1 MFGLRE
7 AAWPLVRA
15 DLNLSYEEVGLL
27 LTIPGWTATFIE
39 LVIGVLGD
47 SPWRRALIR
56 GGGLVFF
63 AALALAAFG
72 TSFAG
77 LMVAF
82 ILFYPASGAFVNLSQ
97 AALMDHA
104 PTRHEQNMAR
114 WTLAGSV
121 GMVAGPLLLG
131 VMVAL
136 GPGWRGGVLLQAAL
150 TLLVL
155 AVIWRFRFPVAT
167 DGESE
172 SLRELLTTGFRGA
185 WQTMRRREVL
195 RWLALLQFSDLLL
208 DVLHGY
214 LALYFVDVAGTSAI
228 EAGLAVGVWT
238 GVGLVGDV
246 LLLPLLERVRG
257 VAYLRFSALFSLV
270 LFSAFL
276 LVPGVIPKLVL
287 LGLLGF
293 MNAGW
298 YAILQAQLYSHLP
311 GQSGSVMALS
321 TVSGLVGSSVP
332 LVIGLAAAA
341 FGLQNAFWLLL
352 LGPVALLVGLP
363 RGQGILKPVGEEV
376 EET

>member
-1 MFGLRE
+1 MRE

-15 DLNLSYEEVGLL
+15 DLNLSYEQVGLL

-39 LVIGVLGD
+39 LVIGALGD

-63 AALALAAFG
+63 ASLIIVAFG
-72 TSFAG
+72 GSFAG

-104 PTRHEQNMAR
+104 PARHEQNMAR

-121 GMVAGPLLLG
+121 GMVVGPLLLG
-131 VMVAL
+131 LMVAL
-136 GPGWRGGVLLQAAL
+136 GPGWRGGVLLQAGL
-150 TLLVL
+150 TLLIL
-155 AVIWRFRFPVAT
+155 AVIWRFRFPVASE
-167 DGESE
+167 GEAVSV
-172 SLRELLTTGFRGA
+172 RTLLAAGFQGA
-185 WQTMRRREVL
+185 WQTMRRREVV
-195 RWLALLQFSDLLL
+195 RWLALLQFSDLML

-214 LALYFVDVAGTSAI
+214 LALYFVDVAGTSPI
-228 EAGLAVGVWT
+228 EAGLAVSVWT
-238 GVGLVGDV
+238 GVGLVGDI

-257 VAYLRFSALFSLV
+257 VAYLRLSALLNLI
-270 LFSAFL
+270 LFPVFL
-276 LVPGVIPKLVL
+276 LVPGVLPKLVL
-287 LGLLGF
+287 LGLLGLL
-293 MNAGW
+293 NAGW

-321 TVSGLVGSSVP
+321 TVSGLIGSSVP

-341 FGLQNAFWLLL
+341 FGLDMAFWLLL
-352 LGPVALLVGLP
+352 AGPVALLIGLP
-363 RGQGILKPVGEEV
+363 RGQGLLKPVGETT
-376 EET
+376 EEGL